1 MDCGISLE
9 DAMGVMVFT
18 FRDDAKGFVPGNVVT
33 TDFLLCLEHGNGKNT
48 RKRSSLPKGDA

>member
-1 MDCGISLE
+1 
-9 DAMGVMVFT
+9 MGVMVFT

-33 TDFLLCLEHGNGKNT
+33 SDFLLCLEHGGNGKNT